1 MNRPDI
7 TQPKNM
13 LAIQGERVLVYSH
26 EGDQLYLDFVLTL
39 VRCID
44 IGRQE
49 MRMVN
54 QIGRAH
60 V

>member
-39 VRCID
+39 VRIS
-44 IGRQE
+44 
-49 MRMVN
+49 
-54 QIGRAH
+54 
-60 V
+60 